1 MTRLTCP
8 LILLAA
14 LLSAGLA
21 ATRDPANL
29 VVHEWGTFTSVAG
42 PDGVPVEWWTPG
54 GAQDLPCFV
63 HRLGIP
69 KANWMGTVRMET
81 PVVYF
86 YSPQATAVDVTVR
99 FRQGLISEWFPRA
112 KLSPDRFERVF
123 ATPGASHVVEWSNV
137 KVVPAPTA
145 AYPEEAAPSHY
156 YAARQTDAATLEV
169 DGAREK
175 FLFYRGVGRFTVP
188 IAAVEGGDGRIHVR
202 HGGADAIPA
211 VVLFEHRAGKIGY
224 RVHSGLSGGLVLDRP
239 SLDGSHRQ
247 LARDLT
253 AILTRHGL
261 YEKEAQAMVDTW
273 RDSWFEKG
281 TRLFYIVPT
290 RFVDRVLPLEV
301 RPRPSQVSR
310 VFVGR
315 LEILTAATLGDVSA
329 AIDGNDGLAA
339 LEYGRFLP
347 TIVDR
352 LFPGRPDDERRVR
365 ANRVLQ
371 PVYARMAAGAPACAV
386 PGTAAQS
393 Q

>member
-261 YEKEAQAMVDTW
+261 YEKEAQAMVEHVAGLVVRERHAPLLHRADTVRRPGAAARGQAAALAGVARVRRPAGNPHR
-273 RDSWFEKG
+273 RDARRRQRGDRRERRPGG
-281 TRLFYIVPT
+281 TR
-290 RFVDRVLPLEV
+290 V
-301 RPRPSQVSR
+301 RPLPAHDRGPPLPR
-310 VFVGR
+310 
-315 LEILTAATLGDVSA
+315 AA
-329 AIDGNDGLAA
+329 
-339 LEYGRFLP
+339 
-347 TIVDR
+347 
-352 LFPGRPDDERRVR
+352 
-365 ANRVLQ
+365 
-371 PVYARMAAGAPACAV
+371 
-386 PGTAAQS
+386 
-393 Q
+393 